1 MLDLASETDDRS
13 LYVPSQVAYDNSAR
27 SPRHPAG
34 RPGKRWPSRLSML
47 TPCDAMLTERRPSV
61 VLPKCASWSSYNE
74 SYNEYLHE
82 RICEELHG
90 EYASSDELEMA
101 YRAVLRSNLSSESSN
116 NSSMKRS
123 HSDSSLAT
131 QILYQHV
138 PSSPPPSMPGFR
150 QMTPT
155 TKRARTDDD
164 VLWSSWACDA
174 LSLGCA
180 PQLSPERWRARGSG
194 RSNPAKR
201 LRRGRAAQDAA
212 DLDCA
217 FQRSLVL

>member
-1 MLDLASETDDRS
+1 MSLASPSLVTVFARRCNLASES
-13 LYVPSQVAYDNSAR
+13 L
-27 SPRHPAG
+27 
-34 RPGKRWPSRLSML
+34 
-47 TPCDAMLTERRPSV
+47 
-61 VLPKCASWSSYNE
+61 
-74 SYNEYLHE
+74 
-82 RICEELHG
+82 
-90 EYASSDELEMA
+90 
-101 YRAVLRSNLSSESSN
+101 N
-116 NSSMKRS
+116 NSSLSMKRS

-131 QILYQHV
+131 QVLHHHV
-138 PSSPPPSMPGFR
+138 PSTPPPSMPGFHL
-150 QMTPT
+150 MTPT

-201 LRRGRAAQDAA
+201 LRRGRTAQDAA